1 VPRRRT
7 EPGHLTRE
15 EQQLKLAITAAGPD
29 LSSAIDQRFGRAR
42 YLLIVDTPERAVQAI
57 DNRAGMDA
65 AQGAGIQAAQSVI
78 DSKASV
84 LITGHCGPK
93 AFRAL
98 KAAGIHVYLAP
109 GGTVEEAIGRFQ
121 TNELK
126 LAPAADVDGHW

>member
-1 VPRRRT
+1 M
-7 EPGHLTRE
+7 
-15 EQQLKLAITAAGPD
+15 KLVITAAGPD
-29 LSSAIDQRFGRAR
+29 LSSSVDERFGRAP
-42 YLLIVDTPERAVQAI
+42 YLLLVDTPDRTFQAI
-57 DNRAGMDA
+57 DNRAGVGA

-98 KAAGIHVYLAP
+98 TAAGVHVYLTP
-109 GGTVEEAIGRFQ
+109 GGTVDEVISRFE
-121 TNELK
+121 TNELA